1 MNDKPAE
8 EAGKSLAANLTAHTA
23 GQGDLFGDPTRD
35 EVADYIGEMLQELR
49 DLAKAS
55 GLGTLGAILE
65 LAEQHARR
73 EIAPPRAAGR
83 GGS

>member
-1 MNDKPAE
+1 MSDKQAD
-8 EAGKSLAANLTAHTA
+8 EAGKFLAANLTARA
-23 GQGDLFGDPTRD
+23 IGQGDLFGDPTRD

-55 GLGTLGAILE
+55 GLGTLGAILD

-73 EIAPPRAAGR
+73 EIDPHRTVER
-83 GGS
+83 SGG